1 MKRANSTFLI
11 LSLWASLFLSGG
23 AQDHDHDHVHNH
35 SHEAAPSSTLLE
47 EQSGPLRLEEAVF
60 EANGA
65 PLYVVNARA
74 RVKNLGEK
82 GYRDGKVR
90 FYCRLDASQDWTL
103 VGERPLPGVPPGHS
117 ATCDLVTDSEGL
129 PIFNGEGEVSHCQ
142 YRVEVQYADGVAQA
156 EGEFH
161 PSCIHDH

>member
-1 MKRANSTFLI
+1 MKHPKSLLLI
-11 LSLWASLFLSGG
+11 LALWTSIFVTGG
-23 AQDHDHDHVHNH
+23 AQGHDHEHDH
-35 SHEAAPSSTLLE
+35 SHDAVPTNYQ
-47 EQSGPLRLEEAVF
+47 EQQTGPLKLEEAVF

-103 VGERPLPGVPPGHS
+103 VGERPLPGVAPGYS
-117 ATCDLVTDSEGL
+117 ATCDLVTNSEDL
-129 PIFNGEGEVSHCQ
+129 Q
-142 YRVEVQYADGVAQA
+142 
-156 EGEFH
+156 
-161 PSCIHDH
+161 